1 MYKHLKSGF
10 ASLAGLLLL
19 ATSCSHETEQH
30 TAPLPEPDGNE
41 AATREVLLTLKNR
54 LAITAPASKAGDQ
67 PIATAAENAIS
78 ALDVYV
84 FASDQENGEYSFME
98 RFAYRS
104 NPDDALPEGANN
116 LQLTPNDADA
126 KETTGLL
133 KVKKGLFIKLYC
145 IANNTTLIDPAIDKA
160 VETADFTPLTLN
172 GNEDEK
178 QTVATVGTPLETTF
192 ATWHTHLLTS
202 TVPADTLATPLAM
215 TGALTTPLDL
225 TDFGSAA
232 RVQAGIR
239 LTRLVARYDIINE
252 AGSSRFI
259 IETVSM
265 GNARRGS
272 GLFPIRP
279 YGDMPEAK
287 PDELITTPERRFYG
301 ENANKGIQAGAFY
314 SYPSPLKDKGFLI
327 LKGMYK
333 INESESKEVSYR
345 IPFTQQAADGNQT
358 FLEIANNHRYTIAI
372 TAADEYHLD
381 WTLYVADWTDDGS
394 IDDFKPD
401 QDSGEIDVTIPAEFT
416 DDTKYDPDTRSVSM
430 SLKPKSQFTV
440 TTTATANLTVYK
452 KYVGGI
458 DAQQYDW
465 LEISEPAVSTKAAS
479 MNYNYTFS
487 LKDDYT
493 LGRYPRAVLR
503 FTNTMN
509 GSETTFFVEAV
520 SVPQADVTP
529 QVGDNNPNSF
539 DAENKLVNLY
549 RITGSNAHVRITCP
563 DGSEVES
570 KPDWLDVAVYKQS
583 GAETTYSF
591 TLNDR
596 DVSGVTDDKGT
607 VVFYNKKAND
617 LKTDIVVQLLDATLK
632 PDFTYPSLNDGK
644 NSYEAPA
651 GDTPG
656 NINMQ
661 ISDNNEFS
669 IGCKSMLGIEI
680 GLDFDGGS
688 EWLKVKGAPVTKT
701 LNENTQLTFSLDNAK
716 LRGAKK
722 ATVTLKNKIGGENTV
737 FTVSPVFPVPTVTFV
752 SGSNSPTQNTMTG
765 TDIKLY
771 QVEGSQVSIKANALG
786 GTCVK
791 NIEGDITVEA
801 ADDYA
806 VEKTYVVT
814 WKSGN
819 SATFQIANKS
829 DETKATTTY
838 TVNAPATTIE
848 ASNLYVKAANSGNT
862 NISVTSPEGVKA
874 TVLNWNKGDQWF
886 DISTDQTTGS
896 GAKNIV
902 ITQRNNI
909 NAIMKSVTI
918 RLTNKIA
925 GGASKDITVTPN
937 GFVAPTLSESSKT
950 FDNFSKSY
958 STTTTFTV
966 SSPGGSN
973 YVKMTNES
981 VASISKSNNKYT
993 ITLKDKGSTVI
1004 TIANASSTDL
1014 TSTYTLTVKASK
1026 NYNGKTAYIYGNYLI
1041 APEDAASSIALKDVD
1056 KTICSKQT
1064 GATWRIPTSSEW
1076 RTILGTSGTNALPSS
1091 SALWQDWYNKNLF
1104 VLTPGAYASMTA
1116 YFSSDSE
1123 SMRFFSGGANVA
1135 TENNQNAIGRVRC
1148 ITDK

>member
-1 MYKHLKSGF
+1 MKKINYMML
-10 ASLAGLLLL
+10 
-19 ATSCSHETEQH
+19 SC
-30 TAPLPEPDGNE
+30 LF
-41 AATREVLLTLKNR
+41 VLLGSCTEEVQQKGEQPAPEGGSDAITRQEVTLNLKNKLVLDR
-54 LAITAPASKAGDQ
+54 EKTKGET
-67 PIATAAENAIS
+67 IATAEENAIS

-84 FASDQENGEYSFME
+84 FASETENGDYSFME
-98 RFAYRS
+98 RFAYR
-104 NPDDALPEGANN
+104 NTPDAVLPAGASE
-116 LQLTPNDADA
+116 LQLTPTDADA

-133 KVKKGLFIKLYC
+133 KVKKGLFVKLYC
-145 IANNTTLIDPAIDKA
+145 IANNTTLVDPAHEGQPVDDAAFVPLELSTTDDNKTK
-160 VETADFTPLTLN
+160 VKTP
-172 GNEDEK
+172 G
-178 QTVATVGTPLETTF
+178 VPLETTF

-202 TVPADTLATPLAM
+202 TVQADTLATPLAM

-381 WTLYVADWTDDGS
+381 CTLYVADWTDDGS

-487 LKDDYT
+487 LKENYT

-701 LNENTQLTFSLDNAK
+701 LSENTQLTFFLDNAK
-716 LRGAKK
+716 LGGAKK
-722 ATVTLKNKIGGENTV
+722 TTVTLKNKIGGENTV

>member
-1 MYKHLKSGF
+1 MKKINYMML
-10 ASLAGLLLL
+10 
-19 ATSCSHETEQH
+19 SC
-30 TAPLPEPDGNE
+30 LF
-41 AATREVLLTLKNR
+41 VLLGSCTEEVQQKGEQPAPEGGSDAITRQEVTLNLKNKLVLDR
-54 LAITAPASKAGDQ
+54 EKTKGETIASAE
-67 PIATAAENAIS
+67 ENAIS

-84 FASDQENGEYSFME
+84 FASETENGDYSFME
-98 RFAYRS
+98 RFAYR
-104 NPDDALPEGANN
+104 NTPDAVLPAGASE
-116 LQLTPNDADA
+116 LQLTPTDADA

-133 KVKKGLFIKLYC
+133 KVKKGLFVKLYC
-145 IANNTTLIDPAIDKA
+145 IANNTTLVDPAHEGQPVDDAAFVPLELSTTDDNKTT
-160 VETADFTPLTLN
+160 VKTP
-172 GNEDEK
+172 G
-178 QTVATVGTPLETTF
+178 APLETTF

-202 TVPADTLATPLAM
+202 TVQADTLATPLAM

-252 AGSSRFI
+252 AGTSRFT

-345 IPFTQQAADGNQT
+345 IPFTQQAVDGNQT

-487 LKDDYT
+487 LKENYT

-520 SVPQADVTP
+520 SVPQADGTP

-570 KPDWLDVAVYKQS
+570 KPEWLDVAVYKQS

-596 DVSGVTDDKGT
+596 DVTGVTDDKGT

-701 LNENTQLTFSLDNAK
+701 LSENTQLTFFLDNAK
-716 LRGAKK
+716 LGGAKK
-722 ATVTLKNKIGGENTV
+722 TTVTLKNKIGGENTV

-771 QVEGSQVSIKANALG
+771 QVKGSQVSIKANALG

-1004 TIANASSTDL
+1004 TITNASSTDL

>member
-1 MYKHLKSGF
+1 
-10 ASLAGLLLL
+10 
-19 ATSCSHETEQH
+19 
-30 TAPLPEPDGNE
+30 
-41 AATREVLLTLKNR
+41 
-54 LAITAPASKAGDQ
+54 
-67 PIATAAENAIS
+67 
-78 ALDVYV
+78 
-84 FASDQENGEYSFME
+84 
-98 RFAYRS
+98 
-104 NPDDALPEGANN
+104 
-116 LQLTPNDADA
+116 
-126 KETTGLL
+126 
-133 KVKKGLFIKLYC
+133 
-145 IANNTTLIDPAIDKA
+145 
-160 VETADFTPLTLN
+160 
-172 GNEDEK
+172 
-178 QTVATVGTPLETTF
+178 
-192 ATWHTHLLTS
+192 
-202 TVPADTLATPLAM
+202 
-215 TGALTTPLDL
+215 
-225 TDFGSAA
+225 
-232 RVQAGIR
+232 
-239 LTRLVARYDIINE
+239 
-252 AGSSRFI
+252 
-259 IETVSM
+259 
-265 GNARRGS
+265 
-272 GLFPIRP
+272 
-279 YGDMPEAK
+279 
-287 PDELITTPERRFYG
+287 
-301 ENANKGIQAGAFY
+301 
-314 SYPSPLKDKGFLI
+314 
-327 LKGMYK
+327 
-333 INESESKEVSYR
+333 
-345 IPFTQQAADGNQT
+345 
-358 FLEIANNHRYTIAI
+358 
-372 TAADEYHLD
+372 
-381 WTLYVADWTDDGS
+381 
-394 IDDFKPD
+394 
-401 QDSGEIDVTIPAEFT
+401 
-416 DDTKYDPDTRSVSM
+416 
-430 SLKPKSQFTV
+430 
-440 TTTATANLTVYK
+440 
-452 KYVGGI
+452 
-458 DAQQYDW
+458 
-465 LEISEPAVSTKAAS
+465 
-479 MNYNYTFS
+479 
-487 LKDDYT
+487 
-493 LGRYPRAVLR
+493 
-503 FTNTMN
+503 
-509 GSETTFFVEAV
+509 
-520 SVPQADVTP
+520 
-529 QVGDNNPNSF
+529 
-539 DAENKLVNLY
+539 
-549 RITGSNAHVRITCP
+549 
-563 DGSEVES
+563 
-570 KPDWLDVAVYKQS
+570 
-583 GAETTYSF
+583 
-591 TLNDR
+591 
-596 DVSGVTDDKGT
+596 
-607 VVFYNKKAND
+607 
-617 LKTDIVVQLLDATLK
+617 
-632 PDFTYPSLNDGK
+632 
-644 NSYEAPA
+644 
-651 GDTPG
+651 
-656 NINMQ
+656 MQ

-688 EWLKVKGAPVTKT
+688 EWLKVKGAPVTK
-701 LNENTQLTFSLDNAK
+701 
-716 LRGAKK
+716 RGAKK

-771 QVEGSQVSIKANALG
+771 QVKGSQVSIKANALG

>member
-1 MYKHLKSGF
+1 MKKINYMML
-10 ASLAGLLLL
+10 
-19 ATSCSHETEQH
+19 SC
-30 TAPLPEPDGNE
+30 LF
-41 AATREVLLTLKNR
+41 VLLGSCTEEVQQKGEQPAPEGGSDAITRQEVTLSLKNKLVLDR
-54 LAITAPASKAGDQ
+54 EKTKGET
-67 PIATAAENAIS
+67 IATAEENAIS

-84 FASDQENGEYSFME
+84 FASETENGDYSFME
-98 RFAYRS
+98 RFAYR
-104 NPDDALPEGANN
+104 NTPDAVLPAGASE
-116 LQLTPNDADA
+116 LQLTPTDADA

-133 KVKKGLFIKLYC
+133 KVKKGLFVKLYC
-145 IANNTTLIDPAIDKA
+145 IANNTTLVDPAHEGQPVDDAAFVPLELSTTDDNKTT
-160 VETADFTPLTLN
+160 VKTP
-172 GNEDEK
+172 G
-178 QTVATVGTPLETTF
+178 APLETTF

-202 TVPADTLATPLAM
+202 TVQADTLATPLAM

-252 AGSSRFI
+252 AGTSRFT

-372 TAADEYHLD
+372 TAADKYHLD
-381 WTLYVADWTDDGS
+381 CTLYVADWTDDGS

-520 SVPQADVTP
+520 SVPQADGTP

-596 DVSGVTDDKGT
+596 DVTGVTDDKGT

-701 LNENTQLTFSLDNAK
+701 LSENTQLTFSLDNAK

-786 GTCVK
+786 GTCAK
-791 NIEGDITVEA
+791 ILSGDITVTA
-801 ADDYA
+801 DDDYA

>member
-1 MYKHLKSGF
+1 MKKINYMML
-10 ASLAGLLLL
+10 
-19 ATSCSHETEQH
+19 SC
-30 TAPLPEPDGNE
+30 LF
-41 AATREVLLTLKNR
+41 VLLGSCTEEVQQKGEQPAPEGGSDAITRQEVTLSLKNKLVLDR
-54 LAITAPASKAGDQ
+54 EKTKGET
-67 PIATAAENAIS
+67 IATAEENAIS

-84 FASDQENGEYSFME
+84 FASETENGDYSFME
-98 RFAYRS
+98 RFAYR
-104 NPDDALPEGANN
+104 NTPDAVLPAGASE
-116 LQLTPNDADA
+116 LQLTPTDADA

-133 KVKKGLFIKLYC
+133 KVKKGLFVKLYC
-145 IANNTTLIDPAIDKA
+145 IANNTTLVDPAHEGQPVDDAAFVPLELSTTDDNKTT
-160 VETADFTPLTLN
+160 VKTP
-172 GNEDEK
+172 G
-178 QTVATVGTPLETTF
+178 VPLETTF

-202 TVPADTLATPLAM
+202 TVQADTLATPMAM
-215 TGALTTPLDL
+215 TGALITPLDL

-252 AGSSRFI
+252 AGTSRFI

-272 GLFPIRP
+272 DLFPIRP

-372 TAADEYHLD
+372 TAADKYHLD
-381 WTLYVADWTDDGS
+381 CTLYVADWTDDGS

-487 LKDDYT
+487 LKENYT

-688 EWLKVKGAPVTKT
+688 EWLKVKGAPVTKA

-737 FTVSPVFPVPTVTFV
+737 FTVSPIFPVPTVTFV

-771 QVEGSQVSIKANALG
+771 QVKGSQVSIKANALG

-1104 VLTPGAYASMTA
+1104 VLTLGAYASMTS

-1123 SMRFFSGGANVA
+1123 TMRFFSGGANVA
-1135 TENNQNAIGRVRC
+1135 TENNQNAIGHVRC

>member
-1 MYKHLKSGF
+1 MKKINYMML
-10 ASLAGLLLL
+10 
-19 ATSCSHETEQH
+19 SC
-30 TAPLPEPDGNE
+30 LF
-41 AATREVLLTLKNR
+41 VLLGSCTEEVQQKGEQPAPEGGSDAITRQEVTLSLKNKLVLDR
-54 LAITAPASKAGDQ
+54 EKTKGET
-67 PIATAAENAIS
+67 IATAEENAIS

-84 FASDQENGEYSFME
+84 FASETENGDYSFME
-98 RFAYRS
+98 RFAYR
-104 NPDDALPEGANN
+104 NTPDAVLPAGASE
-116 LQLTPNDADA
+116 LQLTPTDADA

-133 KVKKGLFIKLYC
+133 KVKKGLFVKLYC
-145 IANNTTLIDPAIDKA
+145 IANNTTLVDPAHEGQPVDDAAFVPLELSTTDDNKTT
-160 VETADFTPLTLN
+160 VKTP
-172 GNEDEK
+172 G
-178 QTVATVGTPLETTF
+178 VPLETTF

-202 TVPADTLATPLAM
+202 TVQADTLATPLAM
-215 TGALTTPLDL
+215 TGALITPLDL

-252 AGSSRFI
+252 AGTSRFI

-272 GLFPIRP
+272 DLFPIRP

-372 TAADEYHLD
+372 TAADKYHLD
-381 WTLYVADWTDDGS
+381 CTLYVADWTDDGS

-487 LKDDYT
+487 LKENYT

-520 SVPQADVTP
+520 SVPQADGTP

-688 EWLKVKGAPVTKT
+688 EWLKVKGAPVTKA

-737 FTVSPVFPVPTVTFV
+737 FTVSPIFPVPTVTFV

-771 QVEGSQVSIKANALG
+771 QVKGSQVSIKANALG

-1104 VLTPGAYASMTA
+1104 VLTLGAYASMTS

-1123 SMRFFSGGANVA
+1123 TMRFFSGGANVA
-1135 TENNQNAIGRVRC
+1135 TENNQNAIGHVRC

>member
-252 AGSSRFI
+252 AGSSRFT

-272 GLFPIRP
+272 DLFPIRP

-333 INESESKEVSYR
+333 INESESKEVSYQ

-381 WTLYVADWTDDGS
+381 CTLYVADWTDDGS

-487 LKDDYT
+487 LKEDYT

-596 DVSGVTDDKGT
+596 DVTGVTDDKGT

-716 LRGAKK
+716 QRGAKK

-786 GTCVK
+786 GTCAK
-791 NIEGDITVEA
+791 ILSGDITVTA
-801 ADDYA
+801 DDDYA

-1026 NYNGKTAYIYGNYLI
+1026 NYNGKTAYIWQLS
-1041 APEDAASSIALKDVD
+1041 E
-1056 KTICSKQT
+1056 CS
-1064 GATWRIPTSSEW
+1064 
-1076 RTILGTSGTNALPSS
+1076 
-1091 SALWQDWYNKNLF
+1091 
-1104 VLTPGAYASMTA
+1104 
-1116 YFSSDSE
+1116 
-1123 SMRFFSGGANVA
+1123 
-1135 TENNQNAIGRVRC
+1135 
-1148 ITDK
+1148 

>member
-1 MYKHLKSGF
+1 MKKINYMMLSCLF
-10 ASLAGLLLL
+10 VLLG
-19 ATSCSHETEQH
+19 SCTEEVQQKEQ
-30 TAPLPEPDGNE
+30 PVPEGGKD
-41 AATREVLLTLKNR
+41 AATRQEVMLNLKNKLILDR
-54 LAITAPASKAGDQ
+54 EKTKGET
-67 PIATAAENAIS
+67 IATAEENAIS

-84 FASDQENGEYSFME
+84 FASETENGDYSFME
-98 RFAYRS
+98 RFAYR
-104 NPDDALPEGANN
+104 NTPDAVLPAGASE
-116 LQLTPNDADA
+116 LQLTPTDADA

-133 KVKKGLFIKLYC
+133 KVKKGLFVKLYC
-145 IANNTTLIDPAIDKA
+145 IANNTTLVDPAHEGQPVDDAAFVPLELSTTDDNKTT
-160 VETADFTPLTLN
+160 VKTP
-172 GNEDEK
+172 G
-178 QTVATVGTPLETTF
+178 APLETTF

-202 TVPADTLATPLAM
+202 TVQADTLATPLAM

-252 AGSSRFI
+252 AGSSRFT

-272 GLFPIRP
+272 DLFPIRP

-430 SLKPKSQFTV
+430 SLKPGSQFDV

-465 LEISEPAVSTKAAS
+465 LEISKPAVSTKAAS

-487 LKDDYT
+487 LKENYT

-596 DVSGVTDDKGT
+596 DVTGVTDDKGT

-701 LNENTQLTFSLDNAK
+701 LNENTQLTFFLDNAK

-737 FTVSPVFPVPTVTFV
+737 FTISPVFPVPTVTFV

-786 GTCVK
+786 GTCAK
-791 NIEGDITVEA
+791 ILSGDITVTA
-801 ADDYA
+801 DDDYA

-1104 VLTPGAYASMTA
+1104 VLTLGAYASMTS

-1123 SMRFFSGGANVA
+1123 TMRFFSGGANVA
-1135 TENNQNAIGRVRC
+1135 TENNQNAIGHVRC